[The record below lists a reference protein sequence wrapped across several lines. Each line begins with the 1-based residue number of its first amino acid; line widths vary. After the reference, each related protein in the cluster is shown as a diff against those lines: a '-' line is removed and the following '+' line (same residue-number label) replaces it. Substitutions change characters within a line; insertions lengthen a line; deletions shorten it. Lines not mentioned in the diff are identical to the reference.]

1 MVRAVTAE
9 IEASLVASPLPPVPL
24 NIAHFTCLCFGPL
37 NNMFF
42 LSWFLYYRFLLNKR
56 YNLYILRMVTHLFY
70 VVFRGE
76 GHFRPTSYAF
86 KCYHISPSFFITLN
100 KIIKKGDSLK
110 NPQSIT

>member
-1 MVRAVTAE
+1 MVIDT
-9 IEASLVASPLPPVPL
+9 SLFASPLPPIPL
-24 NIAHFTCLCFGPL
+24 NIAIS
-37 NNMFF
+37 FF

-70 VVFRGE
+70 VVFRGK